1 MLDHSSRSFRKIALA
16 AAGASTVLVLAAC
29 SGGGGTGSGPET
41 QTPRG
46 QETVTVTEAPSE
58 TAQTTTTSSADHSAG
73 PQTSSVTARGSS
85 QAPDNVVGDNPVNS
99 RIGGTEP
106 GKGSPVPIEVAASGS
121 QLSNGGFDE
130 AWIEF
135 LDDGANGLLRFP
147 MIDGLATVRVNLKFK
162 ANSMSSC
169 QATMEVY
176 DADGYESLAA
186 SSRVHALDG
195 NSCNIQAG
203 PAFSTGD
210 SQAEFSEPGE
220 YYIVVQAQQAD
231 HDPIRLA
238 QKVLITSGEL
248 SDGRG

>member
-1 MLDHSSRSFRKIALA
+1 M
-16 AAGASTVLVLAAC
+16 LAAC

-41 QTPRG
+41 QAPQV
-46 QETVTVTEAPSE
+46 QETVTITEAPSE
-58 TAQTTTTSSADHSAG
+58 TTQPTSTSSAG
-73 PQTSSVTARGSS
+73 PRTSSATARASS
-85 QAPDNVVGDNPVNS
+85 QAPDNVVGDNPVNF

-106 GKGSPVPIEVAASGS
+106 GKGSPASIQVTASGS

-147 MIDGLATVRVNLKFK
+147 MVDGLATVRVNLKFK

-231 HDPIRLA
+231 HEPIRLA
-238 QKVLITSGEL
+238 QKVLITSGEI
-248 SDGRG
+248 SGSRG